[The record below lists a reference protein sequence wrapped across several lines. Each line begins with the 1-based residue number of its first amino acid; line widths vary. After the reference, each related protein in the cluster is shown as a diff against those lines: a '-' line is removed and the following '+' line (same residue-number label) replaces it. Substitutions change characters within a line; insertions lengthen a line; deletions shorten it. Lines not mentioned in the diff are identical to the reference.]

1 VVFVLRAIA
10 AWDHNV
16 EPYLAHDDVL
26 EATDGNDISVR
37 TTRIYDVNLCE
48 GWFG

>member
-10 AWDHNV
+10 AWDHKV

-26 EATDGNDISVR
+26 EATDDNDISVH
-37 TTRIYDVNLCE
+37 TTEEMEKYESLCH
-48 GWFG
+48 